1 LKKEDHRAPSDRIG
15 EVEAAKPKR
24 TYGSPRLTLHGD
36 LRDMTCGATGAN
48 PESGGSF
55 FNF

>member
-1 LKKEDHRAPSDRIG
+1 MKKEENRTPSDRLG
-15 EVEAAKPKR
+15 EVEAGKPKR
-24 TYGSPRLTLHGD
+24 TYGAPRLTLHGD

-55 FNF
+55 FDF